1 MPSLGPTTNSFSTHR
16 KMDAIGLQR
25 NTNKIKSFEGL
36 RLEVGFDR
44 ICCSLL
50 PRRMKTHQ
58 REHAHLLQ
66 VKGLPSHVKALI
78 ENYLPA
84 RAAHWPPHCIYKNA
98 YGFPPVFV
106 AHRPDLFLFLPSAVR
121 RGSVVCQHRHQSKDD
136 GVHCKRSLIR
146 DEHVAARKRKV

>member
-50 PRRMKTHQ
+50 PRRIKTHQ

-66 VKGLPSHVKALI
+66 VKGLPSHVKALFEI
-78 ENYLPA
+78 ICPHERLIGLHTVSTKMLTDFPCVCRTPTGPLSLPA
-84 RAAHWPPHCIYKNA
+84 IGGKAWQCSMSTPASKQ
-98 YGFPPVFV
+98 
-106 AHRPDLFLFLPSAVR
+106 R
-121 RGSVVCQHRHQSKDD
+121 RW
-136 GVHCKRSLIR
+136 RSLQK
-146 DEHVAARKRKV
+146 VANQR